1 MAPGSKR
8 KRDPPTINLTEEQ
21 LEDIQ
26 LAFNVFDPKRSGT
39 ISVKDAIY
47 AMQSLGLTSVDK
59 QQVKDVA
66 DNNGM
71 VHLEDFSVILAGP
84 KLAQRQQA
92 QRAFELFDKDGK
104 GLICVQDLQRVAVEL
119 GETSLTEIQL
129 QDMIQYADAEG
140 EGLLSKADFMALAES
155 LDI

>member
-47 AMQSLGLTSVDK
+47 AMQSLGLSVDK

-71 VHLEDFSVILAGP
+71 VHLEDFSVLLAGP

-104 GLICVQDLQRVAVEL
+104 GLICVQDLQRVAEEL

>member
-47 AMQSLGLTSVDK
+47 AMQSLGLSVDK

-84 KLAQRQQA
+84 KLVQRQQA

-104 GLICVQDLQRVAVEL
+104 GLICVQDLQRVAEEL

>member
-8 KRDPPTINLTEEQ
+8 KGVPSTINLTEEQ
-21 LEDIQ
+21 VEDIE
-26 LAFNVFDPKRSGT
+26 LAFNVFDPKRRGT

-47 AMQSLGLTSVDK
+47 AMQSLGLSVDK
-59 QQVKDVA
+59 QQVKDVT

-71 VHLEDFSVILAGP
+71 VHFGDFSVLLAGP

>member
-1 MAPGSKR
+1 
-8 KRDPPTINLTEEQ
+8 
-21 LEDIQ
+21 
-26 LAFNVFDPKRSGT
+26 
-39 ISVKDAIY
+39 
-47 AMQSLGLTSVDK
+47 MQSLGLSVDK

-71 VHLEDFSVILAGP
+71 VHLEDFSVVLAGP
-84 KLAQRQQA
+84 KLVQRQQA